1 MFYQNKFTA
10 NTQLKISPFFER
22 TSKLNESQE
31 WRRWSGYLAATSYEL
46 THENEYFAIRTKAA
60 LLDISPLKKYIIEGP
75 DAQILLDRLV
85 TRNIAICKVS
95 QVMYTPWCDEHGKVI
110 DDGTVQ
116 RLSENKFRITS
127 AEPNLEWIE
136 SNSSG
141 MDVIIKDDSYS
152 TAALA
157 LQGPNS
163 RSILNAVSS
172 KSLDSL
178 KFFWMMDTTFE
189 NIPVTISR
197 TGYTGDLGYEIWMD
211 PNDALSVW
219 DLLIDKGKTFG
230 ITPTGLHA
238 LDIARI
244 EAGLILLDVDYIS
257 TRHAL
262 IESRKSSPYEL
273 GLGWA
278 VKLKKKNFIGKAPLH
293 KELANGSSWSFVGI
307 EIEWSGFEKHY
318 RAVGL
323 APGLPSTAWRT
334 STPLYNNNEQ
344 VGYATSGTWSP
355 LLKRYIALAHVKSK
369 YAKEGSELMF
379 ELKVEHFRKLTK
391 ATVVKTPFFNP
402 ERKRSCP
409 QYKNM
414 MLLLLA
420 VVTMD

>member
-10 NTQLKISPFFER
+10 NTQLKLSPFFER

-31 WRRWSGYLAATSYEL
+31 WRRWAGYLAATSYEL

-60 LLDISPLKKYIIEGP
+60 LLDISPLKKYIVEGP
-75 DAQILLDRLV
+75 DAQNLLDRLV
-85 TRNIAICKVS
+85 TRNIAICKVG
-95 QVMYTPWCDEHGKVI
+95 QVMYTPWCDEEGKVI

-136 SNSSG
+136 SNSTG
-141 MDVIIKDDSYS
+141 MDVMIKDDSYS

-163 RSILNAVSS
+163 RAILNAVSS

-178 KFFWMMDTTFE
+178 KFFWMIDTTFE

-219 DLLIDKGKTFG
+219 DLLMNKGKTFG

-238 LDIARI
+238 LDIARV

-273 GLGWA
+273 GLGWS
-278 VKLKKKNFIGKAPLH
+278 VKLKKKNFIGKARLL
-293 KELANGSSWSFVGI
+293 EEFENSSEWSFVGI
-307 EIEWSGFEKHY
+307 EIEWTGFEKHY
-318 RAVGL
+318 RAAGL

-391 ATVVKTPFFNP
+391 ATVVKTPFYDP

-409 QYKNM
+409 Q
-414 MLLLLA
+414 
-420 VVTMD
+420 

>member
-1 MFYQNKFTA
+1 MFYENKFTA
-10 NTQLKISPFFER
+10 NTQLKLSPFFER

-31 WRRWSGYLAATSYEL
+31 WRRWAGYLAATSYEL

-60 LLDISPLKKYIIEGP
+60 LLDISPLKKYIIEGT
-75 DAQILLDRLV
+75 DSQILLDRLV
-85 TRNIAICKVS
+85 TRNIAICKVG

-136 SNSSG
+136 SNSTG
-141 MDVIIKDDSYS
+141 MDVIIKDDSFS

-163 RSILNAVSS
+163 RAILNSASP
-172 KSLDSL
+172 KSLDNL

-219 DLLIDKGKTFG
+219 DILIDKGKTFG

-278 VKLKKKNFIGKAPLH
+278 VKLKKRNFIGKAPLLE
-293 KELANGSSWSFVGI
+293 ELDNGSGWSFVGI
-307 EIEWSGFEKHY
+307 EIEWPGFEKHY
-318 RAVGL
+318 RDAGL

-355 LLKRYIALAHVKSK
+355 LLKRYIALAHIKSK

-379 ELKVEHFRKLTK
+379 ELKVEHFRKVTK
-391 ATVVKTPFFNP
+391 ATVVKTPFFDP

-409 QYKNM
+409 K
-414 MLLLLA
+414 
-420 VVTMD
+420 

>member
-10 NTQLKISPFFER
+10 NTQLKLSPFFER

-31 WRRWSGYLAATSYEL
+31 WRRWAGYLAATSYEL

-60 LLDISPLKKYIIEGP
+60 LLDISPLKKYIVEGP
-75 DAQILLDRLV
+75 DAQNLLDRLV
-85 TRNIAICKVS
+85 TRNIAICKVG
-95 QVMYTPWCDEHGKVI
+95 QVMYTPWCDEEGKVI

-136 SNSSG
+136 SNSNG
-141 MDVIIKDDSYS
+141 MDVMIKDDSYS

-163 RSILNAVSS
+163 RAILNAVSS

-178 KFFWMMDTTFE
+178 KFFWMIDTTFE

-197 TGYTGDLGYEIWMD
+197 TGYTGDLGYEIWMN

-219 DLLIDKGKTFG
+219 DLLMDKGKTFG

-238 LDIARI
+238 LDIARV

-273 GLGWA
+273 GLGWS
-278 VKLKKKNFIGKAPLH
+278 VKLKKKNFIGKARLV
-293 KELANGSSWSFVGI
+293 EEFENSSEWSFVGI
-307 EIEWSGFEKHY
+307 EIEWTGFEKHY
-318 RAVGL
+318 RAAGL

-355 LLKRYIALAHVKSK
+355 LLKRYISLAHVKSK

-391 ATVVKTPFFNP
+391 ATVVKTPFYDP

-409 QYKNM
+409 Q
-414 MLLLLA
+414 
-420 VVTMD
+420 

>member
-1 MFYQNKFTA
+1 MFYQNKFSA
-10 NTQLKISPFFER
+10 KTQLKLSPFFER

-31 WRRWSGYLAATSYEL
+31 WRRWAGYLAATSYEL

-75 DAQILLDRLV
+75 DAQNLLDRLV
-85 TRNIAICKVS
+85 TRNIAICKVN

-127 AEPNLEWIE
+127 AEPNFEWIE
-136 SNSSG
+136 SNSTG

-163 RSILNAVSS
+163 RAILNTISS
-172 KSLDSL
+172 KSLDNL

-293 KELANGSSWSFVGI
+293 KELDNGSSWSFVGI

-369 YAKEGSELMF
+369 HAKEGSELMF

-409 QYKNM
+409 Q
-414 MLLLLA
+414 
-420 VVTMD
+420 

>member
-10 NTQLKISPFFER
+10 NTQLKLSPFFER

-31 WRRWSGYLAATSYEL
+31 WRRWAGYLAATSYEL
-46 THENEYFAIRTKAA
+46 NHENEYFAIRTKAA
-60 LLDISPLKKYIIEGP
+60 LLDISPLKKYIVEGP
-75 DAQILLDRLV
+75 DAQNLLDRLV
-85 TRNIAICKVS
+85 TRNIAICKVG
-95 QVMYTPWCDEHGKVI
+95 QVMYTPWCDEEGKVI

-136 SNSSG
+136 SNSTG
-141 MDVIIKDDSYS
+141 MDVMIKDDSYS

-163 RSILNAVSS
+163 RAILNVVSS

-178 KFFWMMDTTFE
+178 KFFWMIDTTFE

-197 TGYTGDLGYEIWMD
+197 TGYTGDLGYEIWMN

-219 DLLIDKGKTFG
+219 DLLMDKGKTFG

-238 LDIARI
+238 LDIARV

-278 VKLKKKNFIGKAPLH
+278 VKLKKKNFIGKARLL
-293 KELANGSSWSFVGI
+293 EEFENSSEWSFVGI
-307 EIEWSGFEKHY
+307 EIEWIGFEKHY
-318 RAVGL
+318 RAAGL

-379 ELKVEHFRKLTK
+379 ELKVEHYRKLTK
-391 ATVVKTPFFNP
+391 ATVVKTPFYDP

-409 QYKNM
+409 Q
-414 MLLLLA
+414 
-420 VVTMD
+420 

>member
-409 QYKNM
+409 Q
-414 MLLLLA
+414 
-420 VVTMD
+420 